1 MLIQGLDYFVDE
13 VQKWFD
19 QCESLTV
26 FGVIPNQGAS
36 VQRGFMCDNLSKDDK
51 LICVHHVQTGGSP
64 VASGRSMEI

>member
-36 VQRGFMCDNLSKDDK
+36 VQRGFMCDKLSRM
-51 LICVHHVQTGGSP
+51 TN
-64 VASGRSMEI
+64 